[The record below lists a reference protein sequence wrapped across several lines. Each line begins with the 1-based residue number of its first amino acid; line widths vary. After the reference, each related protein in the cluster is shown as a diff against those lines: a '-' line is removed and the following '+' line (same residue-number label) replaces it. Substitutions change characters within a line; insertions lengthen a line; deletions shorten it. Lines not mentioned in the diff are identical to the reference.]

1 MISIRRLIASM
12 LAGALLVL
20 VSAAQA
26 SAQPAPNFDR
36 AVEGV
41 ALGLTAASE
50 LAGDGDT
57 IVVDEGL
64 IEALGVYD
72 AWVAKHE
79 NSNRQG
85 EGQGPANAQ
94 EVHEALLERE
104 VPGQLKKDTGSKLS
118 ELSSLYETLKGKS
131 DEAKAAKDAKDKSN
145 NGKSDD
151 KSNNGK
157 SDDKSNNGKSDD
169 KSNNGKSDDNSSDDE
184 SSTETSKGQP
194 NRP

>member
-1 MISIRRLIASM
+1 MISVRRFIASM

-26 SAQPAPNFDR
+26 SALPAPDFDR

-41 ALGLTAASE
+41 ALGLAAAAE
-50 LAGDGDT
+50 VTGDGDV
-57 IVVDEGL
+57 IVADESL

-72 AWVAKHE
+72 AWAAKHE
-79 NSNRQG
+79 AAGRVIQ
-85 EGQGPANAQ
+85 GQGPMKAQ
-94 EVHEALLERE
+94 AVHEALLAEE
-104 VPGQLKKDTGSKLS
+104 IPGQLAKESGSKLS
-118 ELSSLYETLKGKS
+118 ELAGAYAVLKGKS
-131 DEAKAAKDAKDKSN
+131 DEAKAAKDAKDAKDKSN

-157 SDDKSNNGKSDD
+157 SDD
-169 KSNNGKSDDNSSDDE
+169 E
-184 SSTETSKGQP
+184 SSTESSRSRQ